1 LAKCVVSRAFTL
13 PREFPF
19 KGLHDRPFASGDKG
33 LLKALLQGATGFAAL
48 PAME

>member
-1 LAKCVVSRAFTL
+1 VL
-13 PREFPF
+13 FPGHLLCRGNFLF

>member
-1 LAKCVVSRAFTL
+1 MCC
-13 PREFPF
+13 FPGIYFAAGISF